1 MLKFCLEQLFST
13 FYQEQSEDQ
22 CVRVLIWTKVPR
34 LIKLYGSILEYIY
47 YDEKNQFFFQA
58 RNQFFFEMDK
68 GGNITYKMGT
78 VLE

>member
-47 YDEKNQFFFQA
+47 YDEKINFSS
-58 RNQFFFEMDK
+58 K
-68 GGNITYKMGT
+68 
-78 VLE
+78 LETSFSLKWIKVEI